1 MFEMKEEYKLG
12 VPLIDEEHQKLFEI
26 GERAYQLLKD
36 QYVIDK
42 YDRIIGVIEEL
53 KEYTVVHFKDEE
65 DYMESINYKR
75 LFSQKVE
82 HAEFVKKIEEV
93 DLSHIDKNHDESIMA
108 ILSFLNEWLI
118 HHILEK
124 DMLITEK

>member
-12 VPLIDEEHQKLFEI
+12 VPLIDEEHQKLFDI

-36 QYVIDK
+36 KYVIDK

-53 KEYTVVHFKDEE
+53 KEYTIVHFKDEE

-82 HAEFVKKIEEV
+82 HAEFVKKIEDV
-93 DLSHIDKNHDESIMA
+93 DLCHIDKNHDESIMA
-108 ILSFLNEWLI
+108 ILHYLNDWLI

-124 DMLITEK
+124 DMLITAE